1 MNLLDIL
8 LLEEKEPEENLRKVG
23 ESPTPLLQGRPSAR
37 MSEVKARAL
46 TDPGGLLSDLGI
58 GSIEAK
64 TVSEYLLKLFTSMV
78 SGGRSE
84 GSRYLKDF
92 FNEPELVASASGK
105 RKGIVVALTGEG
117 KRNAADFDDTKKML
131 RTYAFWFK
139 STLIAAKAVRKS
151 NLELSN
157 VKFQF
162 LNGEDAIIIYS
173 SRKAWSSL

>member
-1 MNLLDIL
+1 MTLLNI
-8 LLEEKEPEENLRKVG
+8 LLEEKNDDANLRKVK

-37 MSEVKARAL
+37 MAEVKARAV
-46 TDPGGLLSDLGI
+46 TDPSGLLSDLGI
-58 GSIEAK
+58 GSINAS
-64 TVSEYLLKLFTSMV
+64 TVSDYLHKLFTAMV

-92 FNEPELVASASGK
+92 FKAPELVSSSSGK

-117 KRNAADFDDTKKML
+117 KRNASEFTDTKKML

-139 STLIAAKAVRKS
+139 STLIAAKSVRKS
-151 NLELSN
+151 SLELAN

-173 SRKAWSSL
+173 SRKAWDTL